1 MTSEKE
7 RLYIAGP
14 RDGKEMVN
22 RCVAAGCSNTPSDR
36 VSLLKLPSDG
46 VLRCIWEKQVQR
58 TLAQW
63 KATCTTHSPFF
74 VVTILL
80 RTCFDGGW
88 AAMAV
93 WDGGKGGCIPSTCCE
108 VVAGGW

>member
-7 RLYIAGP
+7 PAAFCRASRRQRNGEQV
-14 RDGKEMVN
+14 RS
-22 RCVAAGCSNTPSDR
+22 AGCSNSPGDR
-36 VSLLKLPSDG
+36 VSWLKLPSDG
-46 VLRCIWEKQVQR
+46 VFRRIWEKQVQR

-63 KATCTTHSPFF
+63 KATKHSPFF

-80 RTCFDGGW
+80 RTCFEGGC
-88 AAMAV
+88 ASMAV

-108 VVAGGW
+108 VAAGGW